1 MMRKLFLS
9 VVAGA
14 MLASGAVSTPALAQQ
29 KHSDQESARKESRA
43 GRVLSLREIEGMVV
57 PQIERMGRNLQYL
70 TPEFDDVARAYR
82 LKFID
87 NSKGQVIWVDVDAR
101 TGRILKISK

>member
-9 VVAGA
+9 LVAGA
-14 MLASGAVSTPALAQQ
+14 MLAGGMTALPALAQQ
-29 KHSDQESARKESRA
+29 KRGDQESARKEMRA
-43 GRVLSLREIEGMVV
+43 GNVLTLRDIERMVV
-57 PQIERMGRNLQYL
+57 PQIERRGSIQYL
-70 TPEFDDVARAYR
+70 TPEFDEVARAYR

-101 TGRILKISK
+101 SGRIIRISK

>member
-1 MMRKLFLS
+1 MRKLFLPFL
-9 VVAGA
+9 AGA
-14 MLASGAVSTPALAQQ
+14 MLAGGAVLAPALAQQ
-29 KHSDQESARKESRA
+29 KHSDQESARKETRA
-43 GRVLSLREIEGMVV
+43 GRMLSLREIEGIVV
-57 PQIERMGRNLQYL
+57 PKVERMGRNVQYL

-101 TGRILKISK
+101 TGKILKISK

>member
-1 MMRKLFLS
+1 MRKLILS
-9 VVAGA
+9 FAALA
-14 MLASGAVSTPALAQQ
+14 MLAGGAVSAPALAQ
-29 KHSDQESARKESRA
+29 KHSDQESARKETQA
-43 GRVLSLREIEGMVV
+43 GRMLTLREIERMIV
-57 PQIERMGRNLQYL
+57 PRIERTGPGVQYL

-101 TGRILKISK
+101 TGRIIRISK

>member
-1 MMRKLFLS
+1 MMRKLIAS
-9 VVAGA
+9 VLAGA
-14 MLASGAVSTPALAQQ
+14 MLACGAVSAPALAQ
-29 KHSDQESARKESRA
+29 KHTDQESARKETRA
-43 GRVLSLREIEGMVV
+43 GRMLTLREIEAIVV
-57 PQIERMGRNLQYL
+57 PQIERMGRDFQYL

-101 TGRILKISK
+101 TGHIIRISK

>member
-1 MMRKLFLS
+1 MRNLLLPFA
-9 VVAGA
+9 AGA
-14 MLASGAVSTPALAQQ
+14 LLAGAAVSAPAFAQQ
-29 KHSDQESARKESRA
+29 KHSDQESARKETRA
-43 GRVLSLREIEGMVV
+43 GRVLSLREIEGIVV

>member
-1 MMRKLFLS
+1 MHKLLFSLA
-9 VVAGA
+9 AGA
-14 MLASGAVSTPALAQQ
+14 LLAGGVVPAPAAAQH
-29 KHSDQESARKESRA
+29 KHSDQESARKETRA
-43 GRVLSLREIEGMVV
+43 GRVLSLREIERIVV
-57 PQIERMGRNLQYL
+57 PQIERRSHDLQYL

-101 TGRILKISK
+101 TGRIIRISK

>member
-1 MMRKLFLS
+1 VVRKLFLS
-9 VVAGA
+9 LAAGA
-14 MLASGAVSTPALAQQ
+14 MLATGAVSAPALAQQ
-29 KHSDQESARKESRA
+29 KHSDQESARKETRA
-43 GRVLSLREIEGMVV
+43 GRVLSLREIEGIVV
-57 PQIERMGRNLQYL
+57 PQIERRGRNLQYL